1 MEKLKFSA
9 TGKNTF
15 LISWII
21 GTVILLLYVLTKSWI
36 LVWAGFYY
44 VLAAAIINM
53 IIFFHELLAFVIDVA
68 DHKPHGNSALLIL
81 LNVPIAALY
90 FLIFFNL

>member
-1 MEKLKFSA
+1 MGKLKFST

-44 VLAAAIINM
+44 LVAAVVINT

-68 DHKPHGNSALLIL
+68 DHKPHGNSALLVL
-81 LNVPIAALY
+81 LNIPIAALY
-90 FLIFFNL
+90 FLIFSNL